1 MHQLTGNRGRN
12 ERNRRFAKASVHGV
26 EEVSITDNTD

>member
-1 MHQLTGNRGRN
+1 MTGNGGRN
-12 ERNRRFAKASVHGV
+12 ERIRRLAKASVHGV